1 MIAHMDTMAERV
13 SGGQGVQQR
22 ARGVLHVTTRLR
34 GTETRLAGLRQEGCL
49 RACFPHSGAGPLQVV
64 TLNTSGGMTDGDG
77 LQTRLAVEAGA
88 FMVVASQAAERVYRA
103 RPGASPARVSVRA
116 EVARHGRLEYLPQET
131 ILFDGCALDRH
142 LTVEMDPDSTYLGVE
157 SLVFGRAASG
167 EVLGSI
173 RLRDRVSVRRGGRLV
188 LHDGVILHGPAAA
201 ILAGPATGAGAGAVA
216 SLVYAAPDAEV
227 CLAPLRDSLAGEGL
241 ACGASFRDG
250 MLVAR
255 IVARNGA
262 RARQAVLA
270 GLAVLRGKNALP
282 RVWTC

>member
-1 MIAHMDTMAERV
+1 M
-13 SGGQGVQQR
+13 
-22 ARGVLHVTTRLR
+22 LHVTARLR

-188 LHDGVILHGPAAA
+188 LHDGVILQGPAAA

-241 ACGASFRDG
+241 ACGASFSRRHAGGEDRG
-250 MLVAR
+250 TER
-255 IVARNGA
+255 GA
-262 RARQAVLA
+262 GASGGAGRACRAARQKCLAA
-270 GLAVLRGKNALP
+270 GLDLLKSGGVLIGAERLA
-282 RVWTC
+282 CI